1 MQTNLP
7 KDEVRTITVL
17 PEYLNELRSL
27 AQQYP
32 NVAVATLNGE
42 LYEVYLTQKDGQVMT
57 LQPGVGGTIRVNEGR
72 AELQSVYPVKSIFL
86 KNVV

>member
-1 MQTNLP
+1 MQSDLP
-7 KDEVRTITVL
+7 KAEVRTITVL
-17 PEYLNELRSL
+17 HEHLNELRSL

-32 NVAVATLNGE
+32 NVAVATLNGK
-42 LYEVYLTQKDGQVMT
+42 LYEVYLTQKDGHVMT
-57 LQPGVGGTIRVNEGR
+57 LQPGVGGAIRVSEGR